1 MQDTL
6 ALSLISLAVWIAYSV
21 PTFLS
26 NNKELSMTDTFA
38 IISGIPTEDLADTMA
53 AQKEDGWTISEQIYI
68 GEDLWEL
75 VLVKEAATQEI
86 DAS

>member
-1 MQDTL
+1 
-6 ALSLISLAVWIAYSV
+6 
-21 PTFLS
+21 
-26 NNKELSMTDTFA
+26 MTERFA
-38 IISGIPTEDLADTMA
+38 IISGIPTDDLANTMT

-75 VLVKEAATQEI
+75 ILLKEESHQPL

>member
-1 MQDTL
+1 
-6 ALSLISLAVWIAYSV
+6 
-21 PTFLS
+21 
-26 NNKELSMTDTFA
+26 MTDTFA